1 MKFIGDSS
9 RVLARIVLFIIY
21 YLLLVVLGL
30 ALFVAAFF
38 ITKYLGIFLLTKVT
52 SGKAIVLGVAVILG
66 VWCLAGMFGI
76 YLIKPL
82 FSFTKSK
89 NKERVEI
96 TEKDCPELFHIIY
109 DLADSVKCK
118 KPKHVYLTTSVNA
131 CVFYNTS
138 FWSIFFPVRKNLEI
152 GLGLFDGTSIE
163 EVKSVLAHEFGH
175 FSQKSMKVGSTVY
188 VTNSVLYNLIY
199 EDDWWNNLLDKWQRS
214 DTSVFRFFGNITR
227 ALTNGIKKLNAM
239 MYRFVQK
246 AYLKLSRQMEFDADT
261 ISCSIVGKESFI
273 SAMCKIEILSDEDV
287 QYRDY
292 LSALLRDNKIVGNYF
307 AARAVADKLHPDK
320 NIPRLQ
326 YNIPMSQPYDN
337 VKSPS
342 RVEVKNIWASHPD
355 LKDRISNAT
364 KTGYVSNSTVCYPSW
379 SLISDD
385 IKEKVSNR
393 LFSLIQQ
400 DPEHPLT
407 VIDNQEFEKWATEY
421 ISDTYI
427 PLRLKPF
434 LNRDITSFDKEKQFK
449 VDACPI
455 TEENAQILSD
465 YETAKNDLHIIQ
477 GVIKGEI
484 PAKELSYDGVVYKKK
499 NIPISE
505 QEEYVRNLSYE
516 AEKIDLAVY
525 SWLLSTVQEDERV
538 YVLWAYDALFYINV
552 YYPQLKLFQQR
563 RDEWYEELSRPVR
576 RDEYEYKNTCCG
588 VAGFEK
594 TFRSMIERSRW
605 DILRVEVGD
614 KAADQMLE
622 YAGKEHNTEASLNVD
637 EINLMFQM
645 VDVLVNMH
653 LSLYGRAR
661 KTIGKLLEKTVDL

>member
-38 ITKYLGIFLLTKVT
+38 ITKYLGIFLLTEVT

-82 FSFTKSK
+82 FSFTKSE

-96 TEKDCPELFHIIY
+96 TEKDCPELFRIIY
-109 DLADSVKCK
+109 DLAESVKCK

-307 AARAVADKLHPDK
+307 SARAVADKLHPDK

-326 YNIPMSQPYDN
+326 YNILMSQPYDN

-434 LNRDITSFDKEKQFK
+434 LNRDITSFDKENQYK

-525 SWLLSTVQEDERV
+525 SWLLSTVQEDERA

-605 DILRVEVGD
+605 DILRVLVGD

-622 YAGKEHNTEASLNVD
+622 YAGKEHNTDASLNVD

-661 KTIGKLLEKTVDL
+661 KTIGKLLEKTVGI